1 MVLPNKQEVELSP
14 KYCDPVH
21 DFGFL
26 QYDPMSVQSQG
37 LAAVD
42 LAPDPPKAFPEAEHL
57 YYFSDEMGNL
67 SHGYFA
73 CVDSNHPYEIYP
85 RSYLEDRDFKDFNT
99 HYYEARTKCS
109 TGVVGGPLFNK
120 DGQVFGLQTDSSDP
134 FVHHF
139 LPLSYPVYVLQ
150 QIQNSVKVKRGDIQT
165 LFTLHNS
172 MNAHRRNKIMVHSVL
187 PGGPADGKL
196 EGGDTLIK
204 INGGPVTDLPSLN
217 TIFDG
222 NVGSKVSILVERSG
236 QDLELEIEV
245 QNLYQTTPSS
255 ILVVDEATLHD
266 VSWHDAYRCRHS
278 RHGVSISNS
287 GHNFKPINKGAII
300 RKVNDQATTGLA
312 SFIKA
317 IREIPAGTRVLIE
330 FWHPVQQHV
339 TSETVTIDSGWLPS
353 LRVFKR
359 NAMTGKWDAETY
371 ERLSSA
377 TERQCNVISHFPSF
391 HERASTIA
399 EIMRTSRVL
408 VRSCPRYG
416 VEGQEANV
424 KSGFGLVINAQK
436 GFVLVSRAI
445 VPHLFCDIQV
455 TVAQS
460 TIRRASVKFLHPW
473 HYWAIVCY
481 DPSSVR
487 VSVKST
493 KLSTKDISQGQ
504 EITFAGYDDYG
515 VFVEDS
521 TSIVEIIAQG
531 TEYLSWHTPPPIDID
546 VIEVGAALRYKCDSG
561 FLIATDATVQGLWIA
576 PEGLWMAPEAS
587 CPNKN
592 RFGVDSRGIAAIA
605 KDLSQGV
612 DVSFW
617 RLPLELRSIEITDFE
632 ARGIS
637 IEWIEKVLDE
647 RSDRCMLMVER
658 TWSQEPHQFQDGD
671 ILLTLNGKLVT
682 RPSDVI
688 ATDSKAIRDVL
699 VSRKGKEITIRACA
713 VPEYDFETTRL
724 ATFGGLVVH
733 KPHRTVRHS
742 VKRLPS
748 EIWVASICPGSPA
761 ELYDVPLKSF
771 IKDVDGNPVSC
782 IKSLLRVIC
791 QIPNNKEFTM
801 EIINRHGNSQKV
813 ALKKDEFFFP
823 TMERRR
829 SPSVLGGWEEVF
841 YDKKRLGYDIAHS
854 AKRPR
859 PDVSQVVDGSPV
871 TQGSPTALEQSFDSV
886 SEGHFET
893 TAG

>member
-1 MVLPNKQEVELSP
+1 MDRHRGQPIKTSGPSKCVVKIRIRRPIAFETNGPGVFEVYGLLVDAQEGIVLTVRHATGPGPISGTMVLQGKQEVEVRP
-14 KYCDPVH
+14 MYCDPVH

-26 QYDPMSVQSQG
+26 QYDPKSVRIPG

-42 LAPDPPKAFPEAEHL
+42 FVFHPPKAFAEARDM
-57 YYFSDEMGNL
+57 YYISDKMGNL
-67 SHGYFA
+67 HRCCIA
-73 CVDSNHPYEIYP
+73 RVDSNPPHG
-85 RSYLEDRDFKDFNT
+85 SDFNT
-99 HYYEARTKCS
+99 HYYEVKAKVAA
-109 TGVVGGPLFNK
+109 GVIGGPVFNG
-120 DGQVFGLQTDSSDP
+120 DGQPVAIQTGSSNPDCL
-134 FVHHF
+134 HA
-139 LPLSYPVYVLQ
+139 LPLSYPERVLK
-150 QIQNSVKVKRGDIQT
+150 QIQNREEVKRGDVQT
-165 LFTLHNS
+165 LFTLRNS
-172 MNAHRRNKIMVHSVL
+172 RDAHRQKLIMVHSVL
-187 PGGPADGKL
+187 SGGPADGKL
-196 EGGDTLIK
+196 EGGDILTE
-204 INGGPVTDLPSLN
+204 INGDPVTDLPSLN
-217 TIFDG
+217 TIFDENIG
-222 NVGSKVSILVERSG
+222 NKVSILVDRSG
-236 QDLELEIEV
+236 QHLELEIEV
-245 QNLYQTTPSS
+245 QNLYETTPSS
-255 ILVVDEATLHD
+255 LLMVDEATFHD

-287 GHNFKPINKGAII
+287 GHNFQPIKEGAII
-300 RKVNDQATTGLA
+300 QKVNNKATTGLA
-312 SFIKA
+312 TFVKA

-330 FWHPVQQHV
+330 FWHPLQQCV
-339 TSETVTIDSGWLPS
+339 TSEIVPIDSGWLPS
-353 LRVFKR
+353 LRGFKR

-377 TERQCNVISHFPSF
+377 TERQCNVISPAPTF
-391 HERASTIA
+391 HGTASTIA
-399 EIMRTSRVL
+399 EIRSTSRVL
-408 VRSCPRYG
+408 VRSRPRYG
-416 VEGQEANV
+416 VEGQDANV

-481 DPSSVR
+481 DPSSVC
-487 VSVKST
+487 VLVKST
-493 KLSTKDISQGQ
+493 KLSTQDISQGQ
-504 EITFAGYDDYG
+504 EITFVGCDDYG

-521 TSIVEIIAQG
+521 ASIVEIIAQG
-531 TEYLSWHTPPPIDID
+531 TEFLSWHTPPPVDID

-617 RLPLELRSIEITDFE
+617 RLPLELRSIEIPDLE
-632 ARGIS
+632 ARGVS
-637 IEWIEKVLDE
+637 IEWIEKVLDK
-647 RSDRCMLMVER
+647 RSDHCMLMVER
-658 TWSQEPHQFQDGD
+658 TWSQEPHQFQHGD

-699 VSRKGKEITIRACA
+699 VSRNGKEISIRACA

-742 VKRLPS
+742 VKKPPS

-761 ELYDVPLKSF
+761 ELYDVPLESF
-771 IKDVDGNPVSC
+771 IKDVDGKPVSC
-782 IKSLLRVIC
+782 IKSLLSVIC

-823 TMERRR
+823 TIERRR
-829 SPSVLGGWEEVF
+829 SPPVLGG
-841 YDKKRLGYDIAHS
+841 
-854 AKRPR
+854 
-859 PDVSQVVDGSPV
+859 
-871 TQGSPTALEQSFDSV
+871 
-886 SEGHFET
+886 
-893 TAG
+893 